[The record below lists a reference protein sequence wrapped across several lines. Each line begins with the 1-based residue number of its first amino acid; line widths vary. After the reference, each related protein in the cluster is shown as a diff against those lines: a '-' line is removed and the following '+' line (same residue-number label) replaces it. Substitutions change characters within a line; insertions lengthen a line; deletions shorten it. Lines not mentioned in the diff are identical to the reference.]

1 MIRLPPTPKR
11 PPEPWLPA
19 LRLGLSYS
27 WRVPHVRELL
37 IVAGVVGVLIMP
49 AQAFLPAFARD
60 VLNAGPQGY
69 GWLLAAVGA
78 GAIFGAFVSGARWV
92 TRSTRVAM
100 AAFALIGGVSLTSFA
115 VSQWLPLSLLTAAG
129 VGFASIG
136 FMVVT
141 NSTLQLSVRDDLIG
155 RVMGLYT
162 VVNAGVQPVGSLV
175 QGVLSEQITLGTT
188 LAGAGVGAILLGLAI
203 IRWVGKGE
211 PIAYRN
217 QPPVQQR
224 P

>member
-1 MIRLPPTPKR
+1 
-11 PPEPWLPA
+11 
-19 LRLGLSYS
+19 
-27 WRVPHVRELL
+27 
-37 IVAGVVGVLIMP
+37 
-49 AQAFLPAFARD
+49 
-60 VLNAGPQGY
+60 
-69 GWLLAAVGA
+69 
-78 GAIFGAFVSGARWV
+78 
-92 TRSTRVAM
+92 
-100 AAFALIGGVSLTSFA
+100 
-115 VSQWLPLSLLTAAG
+115 
-129 VGFASIG
+129 
-136 FMVVT
+136 MVVT